1 MATSYCNPAPK
12 FRTLP
17 SCLTTLIIGT
27 TATISGSLYV
37 YLKNHT
43 TGYLHR
49 FTGTTDGAGLLSL
62 NVKDPD
68 ADGNTQFIPTPEHDY
83 ELWATTTSATNTEEK
98 VNITIN
104 AVVYTSLGFTF
115 ERVYE
120 DENSLAAYSTQT
132 LKLA

>member
-1 MATSYCNPAPK
+1 MSYCNPATK

-43 TGYLHR
+43 TGVLYR

-68 ADGNTQFIPTPEHDY
+68 GSSVTQFIPTPDHDY
-83 ELWATTTSATNTEEK
+83 ELWATATSATNTDER
-98 VNITIN
+98 VSITIN
-104 AVVYTSLGFTF
+104 AIAYTALAISF
-115 ERVYE
+115 ERIYE
-120 DENSLAAYSTQT
+120 DGDALTAYSTQT
-132 LKLA
+132 LKIA